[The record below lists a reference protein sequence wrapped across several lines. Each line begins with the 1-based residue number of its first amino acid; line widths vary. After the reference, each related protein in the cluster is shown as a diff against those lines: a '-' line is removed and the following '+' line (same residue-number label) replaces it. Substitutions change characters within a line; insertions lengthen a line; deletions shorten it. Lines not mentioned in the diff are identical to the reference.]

1 MKRLIVA
8 FVFGLLL
15 LPLPLTHAQ
24 DPLTLGQTITGT
36 AQNREALRIPLELD
50 GSSPFITI
58 SATSDAP
65 AQARLRQSGQP
76 SLAQMIDH
84 RSEGTT
90 TTYVYWVPLRS
101 YDLQVTVQGA
111 YTISLLAGDGLA
123 EGRAHLSAE
132 TPVTGENATEEG
144 SAFWLD
150 TAPHQPITLALDT
163 DNYPFL
169 SVWNPDGTPISPL
182 AFDYS
187 TGQRALFSLSGP
199 ALVSIGNVMRFE
211 LSLIEGTDIDQYLG
225 SLVDQADFETDG
237 YHQVAFRLDGVSA
250 GQTLEVAVTYTSV
263 NNLGDFGVFV
273 IDDNGTMAYGDEI
286 VATASSWNGSFNLGE
301 ADTFYLSL
309 LTFPGSYSVQVMVSG
324 ASDAARERV
333 PNDPTVAAQPLLDTA
348 NGSLGPRAVAAYDIA
363 ITESIKAL
371 GLQVL
376 AAEGTPVLA
385 LYDADRNLLEP
396 SMSIMGNDRVLADY
410 VGLPVGNYRLELMS
424 LSGGYMLKRVDT
436 GLLTSTTPQLTSGET
451 VRGSSEVTGRVTI
464 EAPFGAALSVR
475 YGSLSGQPLQIN
487 VLPNSP
493 TDASVYLTDETR
505 PNYVESVYLI
515 GTAGVYT
522 VHFIGDNSAYEA
534 TLMLDNGFVACQVRA
549 AGNINWRRGPGTTYE
564 IAGQLPQGSY
574 TYVFGQILADDG
586 FIWYQLGDGGF
597 LRSDLPTVVGGDCSQ
612 APTVTYP

>member
-65 AQARLRQSGQP
+65 AQARLRDGGRS

-84 RSEGTT
+84 HSAGNT

-123 EGRAHLSAE
+123 EGRARLSAD
-132 TPVTGENATEEG
+132 TPVAGENAIEEG

-150 TAPHQPITLALDT
+150 TAPHQPITLALNA
-163 DNYPFL
+163 DNYPFF
-169 SVWNPDGTPISPL
+169 SVWNPDGTRISPL
-182 AFDYS
+182 AFDYN
-187 TGQRALFSLSGP
+187 TGQRALFSLPGP

-211 LSLIEGTDIDQYLG
+211 LSLIEGIDIDQHLG
-225 SLVDQADFETDG
+225 SLTGQADFETDG
-237 YHQVAFRLDGVSA
+237 YHQVAFTLDAAGA

-263 NNLGDFGVFV
+263 NNLGNFGVLV
-273 IDDNGTMAYGDEI
+273 IDDNSTMAYGNEI
-286 VATASSWNGSFNLGE
+286 VATDSTWNGSFSLGE

-309 LTFPGSYSVQVMVSG
+309 LAFPGSYSVQAVVSG
-324 ASDAARERV
+324 ASDAARGRV
-333 PNDPTVAAQPLLDTA
+333 PNDPTVAAQPLLGSAD
-348 NGSLGPRAVAAYDIA
+348 GSLGPRAVAAYDIA

-371 GLQVL
+371 GLQVR

-385 LYDADRNLLEP
+385 LYDADRNQLEP
-396 SMSIMGNDRVLADY
+396 SMSIMGNDRALADY

-424 LSGGYMLKRVDT
+424 LSGSYTVERVDT
-436 GLLTSTTPQLTSGET
+436 GLLTPTTPQLTSGET
-451 VRGSSEVTGRVTI
+451 VRGLSEVTGRVTI

-475 YGSLSGQPLQIN
+475 YHSLSGQPLQIN
-487 VLPNSP
+487 VLPNLP
-493 TDASVYLTDETR
+493 TDASVYLIDETQ
-505 PNYVESVYLI
+505 PDYAETVYLI

-522 VHFIGDNSAYEA
+522 VHFIGDNTPYEA
-534 TLMLDNGFVACQVRA
+534 TLTLENGFVACQVRA
-549 AGNINWRRGPGTTYE
+549 AGNINWRRGPGTDYE
-564 IAGQLPQGSY
+564 IDGQLPQGSY

-586 FIWYQLGDGGF
+586 FIWYRLGDSGF